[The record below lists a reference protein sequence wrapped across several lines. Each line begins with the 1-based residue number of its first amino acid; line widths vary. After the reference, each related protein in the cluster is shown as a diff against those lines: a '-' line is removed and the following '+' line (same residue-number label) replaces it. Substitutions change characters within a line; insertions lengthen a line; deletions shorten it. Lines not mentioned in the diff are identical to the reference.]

1 MLAHSLV
8 IGLLLL
14 FPWSLV
20 GIIVLGSVKSGAMR
34 LLGQLWSDAADPETE
49 SLDTRRVS

>member
-1 MLAHSLV
+1 MTTHSLV

-20 GIIVLGSVKSGAMR
+20 AIIVLGSPKAGVARR
-34 LLGQLWSDAADPETE
+34 LQPAFVRCCRRGVE
-49 SLDTRRVS
+49 SFSARRVS